1 MATVADRVYLA
12 ADQTVPAWDQADYLN
27 SAVDHGRDLFL
38 LPGGGWPGW
47 RELLLL
53 SPKIPPLVSLVH
65 GAVMAVAGELPDQPS
80 WALALWNGLLLLAL
94 DGWGDN
100 SIPLAWRSWR

>member
-1 MATVADRVYLA
+1 
-12 ADQTVPAWDQADYLN
+12 
-27 SAVDHGRDLFL
+27 
-38 LPGGGWPGW
+38 
-47 RELLLL
+47 
-53 SPKIPPLVSLVH
+53 
-65 GAVMAVAGELPDQPS
+65 MAVAGELPVPDQAN

>member
-1 MATVADRVYLA
+1 
-12 ADQTVPAWDQADYLN
+12 
-27 SAVDHGRDLFL
+27 
-38 LPGGGWPGW
+38 
-47 RELLLL
+47 
-53 SPKIPPLVSLVH
+53 
-65 GAVMAVAGELPDQPS
+65 MAVAGELPDQPS